1 MKQSHYITPRTM
13 AEAEFQ
19 LWGEAIHY
27 ETSSFHTADLI
38 VMWFCAGG
46 MLTLICMAIAGWLA

>member
-1 MKQSHYITPRTM
+1 M

-19 LWGEAIHY
+19 PWGEAISY
-27 ETSSFHTADLI
+27 ETKSFHTADLI